1 METFLLNLLKTSLLG
16 SLAILAMLVLKPLW
30 RERYRAK
37 TRCWL
42 WLALAAFLLLPVDFS
57 VKNAPVQAAPPKD
70 YTLFVGTDKTA
81 IQSTDNLFGDMAE
94 KSGQSPAQVRD
105 TIIQRPVT
113 NPEQKTTRYIPVTTI
128 LFYGYLAGAAAFLL
142 YQGVSYAL
150 FRRTVRRWKRD
161 VSRADYAAMLSDTAR
176 DLGVSAPEMIVC
188 EAISTPA
195 VTGLLRPRLLLP
207 HERYDVQELRYI
219 LRHELC
225 HLKRRDM
232 LLKLVLLA
240 ANAMHWFN
248 PVVYL
253 MLRQADE
260 DIELACDSAAT
271 DGLELPERAAYSR
284 TLLAAVQS
292 SVRALPATTC
302 FGGTVERLKRRITNV
317 LGAQKKRGLGVVA
330 LVLALTLTAG
340 CAISWGERAQ
350 KNDDPFADKSYT
362 VDILLYEAPAF
373 TDGFTDGTYPSFR
386 TTTNTAGEK
395 YVTLCDA
402 WGSTSIYGPMEEYT
416 LEKQSFYALF
426 GSTKASPVDDLIQ
439 NNKSAWSGHCE
450 EASDGQPNQVYL
462 LKQKDGS
469 VYLGLAGDYEEDGS
483 ELFCSVFRLNEQ
495 VNPIYASM
503 DDYAAACVE
512 DLKKGTMTYSV
523 SENNDYAS
531 RSIEDT
537 VADVRV
543 TQLEQADSL
552 GNLSPDGTVL
562 ELWYF
567 QYEMKPTNEAGMQ
580 IDVIGGQELTDDGYL
595 NENWTHYLT
604 VLHYTYGEKTGYQV
618 IGTYTGNDGLWYNG
632 CSYSGEEKYYLHDFY
647 VDYAGLDLPK
657 MFIPDLLN
665 DTAADGYGRANQCEA
680 RLISGDGS
688 YYFYAPITA
697 WACNPGTEF
706 WYSRYD
712 TGSYF
717 NAKKLEQSLDE
728 AKAEWESTGAKAE
741 KTDAGWRFVT
751 HEGMSNTIVTLFD
764 APDGTCYEVTTHWTF
779 DGSTEENQWGWN
791 RDRAVE
797 GEAVI
802 LQAMVNSFRT
812 SKILFTDGSPNGSES
827 SDPAPDDTA
836 FQADLQLASN
846 GGASWLSLNTDG
858 MAVGGHDPKD
868 SAPTVLLDTCDYKE
882 YDPSESS
889 PSGSAVPPGG
899 GNPLALCLSLSN
911 SARFTFYEGSDFM
924 LYQHGDTRYYKVSSY
939 GDYATIFDA
948 MLAWYNKTPD
958 KEATFESDLVL
969 ASNAATVD
977 ILAFCPASGESG
989 SHAPLLT
996 GYSVALDSYE
1006 YKPIDKPK
1014 NLDGLDS
1021 VELWPH
1027 NAQATCLI
1035 FYKGTNTVKYVSGKS
1050 ERYYRAVGD
1059 FSIVDN
1065 DGRTLYDLMRV
1076 WYDTAEYSDML
1087 TSDVRAQSKSF
1098 SWQEA
1103 AQNWANAYYGTQ
1115 KEVTSGSIYKFTWLN
1130 VTVNPAE
1137 ETTQAKRK
1145 AGEIDDNT
1153 YCFAVRVEFTAESAN
1168 ALQSAMAGNTVKCEN
1183 PAAPKDA
1190 YEFYRCCTIQLR
1202 DDGRWYGT
1210 ELGTGWLCAIPKK
1223 EGLPPPFFAVFQRR
1237 AGKST
1242 GTSQRYVV

>member
-42 WLALAAFLLLPVDFS
+42 WLALAVFLLLPVDFS

-161 VSRADYAAMLSDTAR
+161 VARADYAAMLSNTAR

-207 HERYDVQELRYI
+207 HEHYDVQELRYI

-567 QYEMKPTNEAGMQ
+567 QYEMKPTNEAGAQ
-580 IDVIGGQELTDDGYL
+580 INIVGGQELTDDGYL

-604 VLHYTYGEKTGYQV
+604 VLHYTSGEQTGYQI

-812 SKILFTDGSPNGSES
+812 SKILPTTDPVLDN
-827 SDPAPDDTA
+827 PA
-836 FQADLQLASN
+836 FKADLQLATN
-846 GGASWLSLNTDG
+846 GGASWMYLSKNSA
-858 MAVGGHDPKD
+858 AVSDCNMRNVT
-868 SAPTVLLDTCDYKE
+868 PTVKLDECSYALLNEEFTPDDGKQT
-882 YDPSESS
+882 
-889 PSGSAVPPGG
+889 
-899 GNPLALCLSLSN
+899 LTLWLSN
-911 SARFTFYEGSDFM
+911 NDSSHLAFYEGTNVM
-924 LYQHGDTRYYKVSSY
+924 LYQRDDARYYKVSNF
-939 GDYATIFDA
+939 GDYATLYDA
-948 MLAWYNKTPD
+948 MLAWFNSAQSGTEPSD
-958 KEATFESDLVL
+958 ASSATTTNAVSRDSLIKAADSYVDLGGYLWYTAGGKLYRWREGGSVEVL
-969 ASNAATVD
+969 HDLPVNDVTDTTVD
-977 ILAFCPASGESG
+977 ATLSIVSDQVALRYYIGGGIMGSFVTELYGADGKQSATLYGYESIAISG
-989 SHAPLLT
+989 STIVETTKFPPTVNNLRLSTDGGKTWTSIGDADYFYGSVTEDGSSISYFPGALEIRD
-996 GYSVALDSYE
+996 GYVYTTAVYD
-1006 YKPIDKPK
+1006 IDHQK
-1014 NLDGLDS
+1014 
-1021 VELWPH
+1021 
-1027 NAQATCLI
+1027 
-1035 FYKGTNTVKYVSGKS
+1035 
-1050 ERYYRAVGD
+1050 
-1059 FSIVDN
+1059 
-1065 DGRTLYDLMRV
+1065 
-1076 WYDTAEYSDML
+1076 
-1087 TSDVRAQSKSF
+1087 TSDPL
-1098 SWQEA
+1098 
-1103 AQNWANAYYGTQ
+1103 
-1115 KEVTSGSIYKFTWLN
+1115 VTHS
-1130 VTVNPAE
+1130 
-1137 ETTQAKRK
+1137 
-1145 AGEIDDNT
+1145 
-1153 YCFAVRVEFTAESAN
+1153 VRVN
-1168 ALQSAMAGNTVKCEN
+1168 LK
-1183 PAAPKDA
+1183 
-1190 YEFYRCCTIQLR
+1190 
-1202 DDGRWYGT
+1202 
-1210 ELGTGWLCAIPKK
+1210 TGAQEILD
-1223 EGLPPPFFAVFQRR
+1223 
-1237 AGKST
+1237 
-1242 GTSQRYVV
+1242 

>member
-42 WLALAAFLLLPVDFS
+42 WLALAVFLLLPVDFS
-57 VKNAPVQAAPPKD
+57 VKNAPVQAEPPKD
-70 YTLFVGTDKTA
+70 YTLFVGTDKTT

-94 KSGQSPAQVRD
+94 KSGQSPAAVRD

-113 NPEQKTTRYIPVTTI
+113 NPKQKTTRYIPVTTI

-176 DLGVSAPEMIVC
+176 DLGMSAPEMIVC

-317 LGAQKKRGLGVVA
+317 LGAQKKRGFGVVA

-340 CAISWGERAQ
+340 CAVSWGERAQ

-362 VDILLYEAPAF
+362 VDTLLYEAPGF
-373 TDGFTDGTYPSFR
+373 TDGFTDGAYPTFR
-386 TTTNTAGEK
+386 TATNPAGEK
-395 YVTLCDA
+395 YVTMFNDLGYA
-402 WGSTSIYGPMEEYT
+402 LIYGPMEEYK

-426 GSTKASPVDDLIQ
+426 GNTRDASPVDDLMQ
-439 NNKSAWSGHCE
+439 HNKSAWTGYCE
-450 EASDGQPNQVYL
+450 EAKDSQPYQAYL
-462 LKQKDGS
+462 LEQEDGTI
-469 VYLGLAGDYEEDGS
+469 YLGLSADYAEDGS
-483 ELFCSVFRLNEQ
+483 ECFCMVYQLEKEDDT
-495 VNPIYASM
+495 IYASM
-503 DDYAAACVE
+503 DDYAAERVAE
-512 DLKKGTMTYSV
+512 LKKSTMTYSV
-523 SENNDYAS
+523 SENNEYAS

-543 TQLEQADSL
+543 TQLEFADSL

-604 VLHYTYGEKTGYQV
+604 VLHYTYGEKTGYQI

-647 VDYAGLDLPK
+647 IDYAGLDLPK

-797 GEAVI
+797 GEAEV
-802 LQAMVNSFRT
+802 LRAMVRSFT
-812 SKILFTDGSPNGSES
+812 VNWDADAAA
-827 SDPAPDDTA
+827 DPALDDSD

-846 GGASWLSLNTDG
+846 GGAAWMFLYRDNAAITDRDMLNVTPTVRLDECRYALLHDKFTPADGARSLTLWLSNNDSSHLVFFEDTDI
-858 MAVGGHDPKD
+858 
-868 SAPTVLLDTCDYKE
+868 
-882 YDPSESS
+882 
-889 PSGSAVPPGG
+889 
-899 GNPLALCLSLSN
+899 
-911 SARFTFYEGSDFM
+911 M
-924 LYQHGDTRYYKVSSY
+924 LYQRDDAYYYKVSDY
-939 GDYATIFDA
+939 GDYATLYDA
-948 MLAWYNKTPD
+948 MLAWFNSAQSGTEPSDASSATTTNAVSRDSLIKAADSYVDLGGYLWYTADGKFCRWHEGGSVETLRELPYNDVTDQPAI
-958 KEATFESDLVL
+958 ATL
-969 ASNAATVD
+969 AVEYD
-977 ILAFCPASGESG
+977 Q
-989 SHAPLLT
+989 
-996 GYSVALDSYE
+996 VALRWHIGGATTGTTMLELYGADGKRTME
-1006 YKPIDKPK
+1006 
-1014 NLDGLDS
+1014 LDGS
-1021 VELWPH
+1021 AP
-1027 NAQATCLI
+1027 
-1035 FYKGTNTVKYVSGKS
+1035 
-1050 ERYYRAVGD
+1050 
-1059 FSIVDN
+1059 
-1065 DGRTLYDLMRV
+1065 
-1076 WYDTAEYSDML
+1076 
-1087 TSDVRAQSKSF
+1087 
-1098 SWQEA
+1098 
-1103 AQNWANAYYGTQ
+1103 
-1115 KEVTSGSIYKFTWLN
+1115 
-1130 VTVNPAE
+1130 
-1137 ETTQAKRK
+1137 
-1145 AGEIDDNT
+1145 
-1153 YCFAVRVEFTAESAN
+1153 FAIS
-1168 ALQSAMAGNTVKCEN
+1168 GNTVVKLLSFPPTTGNLLLSTDGGKTWSAIGDADWFYGSVTEDSSGSTSYALADLTIRDGYVYTTAVYDVHHEKSN
-1183 PAAPKDA
+1183 APLVTHAVRISIK
-1190 YEFYRCCTIQLR
+1190 
-1202 DDGRWYGT
+1202 
-1210 ELGTGWLCAIPKK
+1210 TGAQEILD
-1223 EGLPPPFFAVFQRR
+1223 
-1237 AGKST
+1237 
-1242 GTSQRYVV
+1242 

>member
-42 WLALAAFLLLPVDFS
+42 WLALAVFLLLPVDFS

-94 KSGQSPAQVRD
+94 KSGQSPSAVRD

-142 YQGVSYAL
+142 YQGISYAH

-161 VSRADYAAMLSDTAR
+161 VSRADYASLLSDTAR
-176 DLGVSAPEMIVC
+176 DLGVNAPEMIVC

-207 HERYDVQELRYI
+207 HEHYDVQELRYI

-340 CAISWGERAQ
+340 CAVSWGERAQ

-362 VDILLYEAPAF
+362 VDTLLYEAPGF
-373 TDGFTDGTYPSFR
+373 TDGFTDGAYPTFR
-386 TTTNTAGEK
+386 TATNPAGEK
-395 YVTLCDA
+395 YVTMFNDLGYA
-402 WGSTSIYGPMEEYT
+402 LIYGPMEEYK

-426 GSTKASPVDDLIQ
+426 GNTRDASPVDDLMQ
-439 NNKSAWSGHCE
+439 HNKSAWTGYCE
-450 EASDGQPNQVYL
+450 EAKDSQPYQAYL
-462 LKQKDGS
+462 LEQEDGTI
-469 VYLGLAGDYEEDGS
+469 YLGLSADYAEDGS
-483 ELFCSVFRLNEQ
+483 ECFCMVYRLEKEDDT
-495 VNPIYASM
+495 IYASM

-543 TQLEQADSL
+543 TRLEQGDSL

-567 QYEMKPTNEAGMQ
+567 QYEMKPTNEAGAQ
-580 IDVIGGQELTDDGYL
+580 INIVGGQELTDDGYL
-595 NENWTHYLT
+595 NEHWTHYLT

-657 MFIPDLLN
+657 MFIPNLLN

-717 NAKKLEQSLDE
+717 NAKALEQSLDE

-751 HEGMSNTIVTLFD
+751 HEGMSNTVVTLFNG
-764 APDGTCYEVTTHWTF
+764 PNNTCYIVEIHWLF

-797 GEAVI
+797 GEAEV
-802 LQAMVNSFRT
+802 LRAMVRSFT
-812 SKILFTDGSPNGSES
+812 VNWDADAAA
-827 SDPAPDDTA
+827 DPALDDSD
-836 FQADLQLASN
+836 FQTDLQLASN

-868 SAPTVLLDTCDYKE
+868 AAPTVLLDTCDYKE

-889 PSGSAVPPGG
+889 PSGSAVPPRG

-1202 DDGRWYGT
+1202 GDGRWYGT
-1210 ELGTGWLCAIPKK
+1210 ELGTGW
-1223 EGLPPPFFAVFQRR
+1223 
-1237 AGKST
+1237 
-1242 GTSQRYVV
+1242 

>member
-42 WLALAAFLLLPVDFS
+42 WLALAVFLLLPVDFS

-70 YTLFVGTDKTA
+70 YTLFVGTDKTT

-161 VSRADYAAMLSDTAR
+161 VSRADYASLLSDTAR

-207 HERYDVQELRYI
+207 HEHYDVQELRYI

-340 CAISWGERAQ
+340 CAVSWGERAQTQ

-567 QYEMKPTNEAGMQ
+567 QYEMKPTNEAGAQ
-580 IDVIGGQELTDDGYL
+580 INIVGGQELTDDGYL

-604 VLHYTYGEKTGYQV
+604 VLHYTSGEKTGYQV
-618 IGTYTGNDGLWYNG
+618 IGTYTGNDGLWYDG
-632 CSYSGEEKYYLHDFY
+632 CNYSGEEKYYLHDFY
-647 VDYAGLDLPK
+647 IDYAGLDLPK
-657 MFIPDLLN
+657 MFIPNLLN
-665 DTAADGYGRANQCEA
+665 AATDGYGRANQCEA

-797 GEAVI
+797 GEAEV
-802 LQAMVNSFRT
+802 LRAMVRSFT
-812 SKILFTDGSPNGSES
+812 VNWDADAAA
-827 SDPAPDDTA
+827 DPALDDSD

-846 GGASWLSLNTDG
+846 GGASWMYLSKNSA
-858 MAVGGHDPKD
+858 AVSDCNMRNVT
-868 SAPTVLLDTCDYKE
+868 PTVKLDECSYALLNEEFTPDDGKQT
-882 YDPSESS
+882 
-889 PSGSAVPPGG
+889 
-899 GNPLALCLSLSN
+899 LTLWLSN
-911 SARFTFYEGSDFM
+911 NDSSHLAFYEGTNVM
-924 LYQHGDTRYYKVSSY
+924 LYQRDDARYYKVSNF
-939 GDYATIFDA
+939 GDYATLYDA
-948 MLAWYNKTPD
+948 MLAWFNSAQSGTKPSDTSSTTTTNAVSRDSLIKAADSYVDLGGYLWYTAGGKFCRWHEGGSVETLRELPYNDVTDQPAI
-958 KEATFESDLVL
+958 ATL
-969 ASNAATVD
+969 AVEYD
-977 ILAFCPASGESG
+977 Q
-989 SHAPLLT
+989 
-996 GYSVALDSYE
+996 VALRWHIGGATTGTTMLELYGADGKRTME
-1006 YKPIDKPK
+1006 
-1014 NLDGLDS
+1014 LDGS
-1021 VELWPH
+1021 AP
-1027 NAQATCLI
+1027 
-1035 FYKGTNTVKYVSGKS
+1035 
-1050 ERYYRAVGD
+1050 
-1059 FSIVDN
+1059 
-1065 DGRTLYDLMRV
+1065 
-1076 WYDTAEYSDML
+1076 
-1087 TSDVRAQSKSF
+1087 
-1098 SWQEA
+1098 
-1103 AQNWANAYYGTQ
+1103 
-1115 KEVTSGSIYKFTWLN
+1115 
-1130 VTVNPAE
+1130 
-1137 ETTQAKRK
+1137 
-1145 AGEIDDNT
+1145 
-1153 YCFAVRVEFTAESAN
+1153 FAIS
-1168 ALQSAMAGNTVKCEN
+1168 GNTVVKLLSFPPTTGN
-1183 PAAPKDA
+1183 LLLSTDGGKTWSAIGDA
-1190 YEFYRCCTIQLR
+1190 DWFYGSVTEDSSGSTSYALADLTIR
-1202 DDGRWYGT
+1202 DGYVYTTAVYDIDHQKTSDPLVTHSVRVN
-1210 ELGTGWLCAIPKK
+1210 LKTGAQEILD
-1223 EGLPPPFFAVFQRR
+1223 
-1237 AGKST
+1237 
-1242 GTSQRYVV
+1242 

>member
-70 YTLFVGTDKTA
+70 YTLFVGTDKTT

-94 KSGQSPAQVRD
+94 KSGQSPAAVRD

-161 VSRADYAAMLSDTAR
+161 VARADYASLLSDTAR

-340 CAISWGERAQ
+340 CAVSWGN
-350 KNDDPFADKSYT
+350 KNELSDPFGKSYT
-362 VDILLYEAPAF
+362 IADIVYIGVEPDDTFRENAANAELLLRSDAQSMTLTWTDHYKWDCTAAGSFEMTEENFDRYFDGSAFEAADNPAGWQESDMSAAKLRRENANTWCF
-373 TDGFTDGTYPSFR
+373 TTSSPPDGLTDY
-386 TTTNTAGEK
+386 
-395 YVTLCDA
+395 LC
-402 WGSTSIYGPMEEYT
+402 
-416 LEKQSFYALF
+416 
-426 GSTKASPVDDLIQ
+426 
-439 NNKSAWSGHCE
+439 
-450 EASDGQPNQVYL
+450 L
-462 LKQKDGS
+462 LQQKDGTL
-469 VYLGLAGDYEEDGS
+469 YLAMGYYPDSKQTAPHCFHTL
-483 ELFCSVFRLNEQ
+483 FRLAEKA
-495 VNPIYASM
+495 VPIYASM

-523 SENNDYAS
+523 SENNEYAS

-543 TQLEQADSL
+543 TQLEFADSL

-567 QYEMKPTNEAGMQ
+567 QYEMKPTNEAGVE
-580 IDVIGGQELTDDGYL
+580 IEPVGGQYVTDDGYL
-595 NENWTHYLT
+595 RESWTHYLT
-604 VLHYTYGEKTGYQV
+604 VLHYTSGEKTGYQV

-665 DTAADGYGRANQCEA
+665 NTAADGYGRANQCEA

-751 HEGMSNTIVTLFD
+751 HEGMSNTVVTLFD
-764 APDGTCYEVTTHWTF
+764 APDNTCYEVEIHWSF
-779 DGSTEENQWGWN
+779 DGSTAENEWGWN

-797 GEAVI
+797 GEAEV
-802 LQAMVNSFRT
+802 LRAMVRSFT
-812 SKILFTDGSPNGSES
+812 VNWDADAAA
-827 SDPAPDDTA
+827 DPALDDSD

-846 GGASWLSLNTDG
+846 GGAAWMFLYRDNAAITDRDMLNVTPTVRLDECSYALLHDKFTPADGARSLTLWLSNNDSSHLAFFEGTDI
-858 MAVGGHDPKD
+858 
-868 SAPTVLLDTCDYKE
+868 
-882 YDPSESS
+882 
-889 PSGSAVPPGG
+889 
-899 GNPLALCLSLSN
+899 
-911 SARFTFYEGSDFM
+911 M
-924 LYQHGDTRYYKVSSY
+924 LYQRDDAYYYKVSDY
-939 GDYATIFDA
+939 GDYATLYDA
-948 MLAWYNKTPD
+948 MLAWFNSAQSGTEPSD
-958 KEATFESDLVL
+958 ASSATTTNAVSRDSLIKAADSYVDLGGYLWYTAGGKFYRWHEGGSVETIDTL
-969 ASNAATVD
+969 PIDSLTDSPVRATLS
-977 ILAFCPASGESG
+977 IRG
-989 SHAPLLT
+989 SR
-996 GYSVALDSYE
+996 VALNYHIGGATMGTYVTELYNPDGEQYVKIDGYESIAFDNHGNIVKTLQFPPAQNNLSISY
-1006 YKPIDKPK
+1006 D
-1014 NLDGLDS
+1014 
-1021 VELWPH
+1021 
-1027 NAQATCLI
+1027 
-1035 FYKGTNTVKYVSGKS
+1035 SGKTWTS
-1050 ERYYRAVGD
+1050 IGDADYFYGSVTEDGSSISYFPGALEIRDGYVYTTAV
-1059 FSIVDN
+1059 
-1065 DGRTLYDLMRV
+1065 YDI
-1076 WYDTAEYSDML
+1076 DHQK
-1087 TSDVRAQSKSF
+1087 TSDPL
-1098 SWQEA
+1098 
-1103 AQNWANAYYGTQ
+1103 
-1115 KEVTSGSIYKFTWLN
+1115 VTH
-1130 VTVNPAE
+1130 
-1137 ETTQAKRK
+1137 
-1145 AGEIDDNT
+1145 
-1153 YCFAVRVEFTAESAN
+1153 AVRISI
-1168 ALQSAMAGNTVKCEN
+1168 K
-1183 PAAPKDA
+1183 
-1190 YEFYRCCTIQLR
+1190 
-1202 DDGRWYGT
+1202 
-1210 ELGTGWLCAIPKK
+1210 TGAQEILD
-1223 EGLPPPFFAVFQRR
+1223 
-1237 AGKST
+1237 
-1242 GTSQRYVV
+1242 

>member
-42 WLALAAFLLLPVDFS
+42 WLALAVFLLLPVDFS

-81 IQSTDNLFGDMAE
+81 IRSTDNLFGDMAE
-94 KSGQSPAQVRD
+94 KSGQSPAAVRD

-161 VSRADYAAMLSDTAR
+161 VTRADYASLLSDTAR
-176 DLGVSAPEMIVC
+176 DLGVNAPEMIVC

-271 DGLELPERAAYSR
+271 DDLDRAERAAYSR

-340 CAISWGERAQ
+340 CAVSWGERAQ

-362 VDILLYEAPAF
+362 VDTLLYEAPGF
-373 TDGFTDGTYPSFR
+373 TDGFTDGAYPTFR
-386 TTTNTAGEK
+386 TATNPAGEK
-395 YVTLCDA
+395 YVTMFNDLGYA
-402 WGSTSIYGPMEEYT
+402 LIYGPMEEYK

-426 GSTKASPVDDLIQ
+426 GNTRDASPVDDLMQ
-439 NNKSAWSGHCE
+439 HNKSAWTGYCE
-450 EASDGQPNQVYL
+450 EAKDSQPYQAYL
-462 LKQKDGS
+462 LEQEDGTI
-469 VYLGLAGDYEEDGS
+469 YLGLSADYAEDGS
-483 ELFCSVFRLNEQ
+483 ECFCMVYRLNEQ
-495 VNPIYASM
+495 INPIYASM
-503 DDYAAACVE
+503 DDYAAMCVE

-523 SENNDYAS
+523 SENNEYAS

-543 TQLEQADSL
+543 TRLEQGDSL

-567 QYEMKPTNEAGMQ
+567 QYEMKPTNEAGVE
-580 IDVIGGQELTDDGYL
+580 IEPVGGQYVTDDGYL
-595 NENWTHYLT
+595 RESWTHYLT
-604 VLHYTYGEKTGYQV
+604 VLHYTSGEKTGYQV

-632 CSYSGEEKYYLHDFY
+632 CNYSGEEKYYLHDFY
-647 VDYAGLDLPK
+647 IDYAGLDLPK
-657 MFIPDLLN
+657 MFIPNLLN
-665 DTAADGYGRANQCEA
+665 AATDGYGRANQCEA

-812 SKILFTDGSPNGSES
+812 SKILPTTDPVLD
-827 SDPAPDDTA
+827 DPA
-836 FQADLQLASN
+836 FKADLQLATN
-846 GGASWLSLNTDG
+846 GGASWMYLSKNSA
-858 MAVGGHDPKD
+858 AVSDCNMRNVT
-868 SAPTVLLDTCDYKE
+868 PTVKLDECSYALLNEEFTPDDGKQT
-882 YDPSESS
+882 
-889 PSGSAVPPGG
+889 
-899 GNPLALCLSLSN
+899 LTLWLSN
-911 SARFTFYEGSDFM
+911 NDSSHLAFYEGTNVM
-924 LYQHGDTRYYKVSSY
+924 LYQRDDARYYKVSNF
-939 GDYATIFDA
+939 GDYATLYDA
-948 MLAWYNKTPD
+948 MLAWFNSAQSGTEP
-958 KEATFESDLVL
+958 SD
-969 ASNAATVD
+969 ASSTTTTNAVSRDSLINAA
-977 ILAFCPASGESG
+977 
-989 SHAPLLT
+989 
-996 GYSVALDSYE
+996 DSYVDLGGYLWYTAGGKFCRWHE
-1006 YKPIDKPK
+1006 
-1014 NLDGLDS
+1014 GGS
-1021 VELWPH
+1021 VETVCDLPLDYDTPVSASLSTQDNRILMNYH
-1027 NAQATCLI
+1027 IGGATMGSFI
-1035 FYKGTNTVKYVSGKS
+1035 T
-1050 ERYYRAVGD
+1050 D
-1059 FSIVDN
+1059 
-1065 DGRTLYDLMRV
+1065 LYDTDGKKLSSINGYNAIAISGDIIVMTDYFMPTPNNMSIS
-1076 WYDTAEYSDML
+1076 YDCGKTFTEFGDKDWFYGSAL
-1087 TSDVRAQSKSF
+1087 TED
-1098 SWQEA
+1098 
-1103 AQNWANAYYGTQ
+1103 GTY
-1115 KEVTSGSIYKFTWLN
+1115 VTSVSSSLEIRDGYVYTTAVYDINHEKSDDPL
-1130 VTVNPAE
+1130 VTH
-1137 ETTQAKRK
+1137 
-1145 AGEIDDNT
+1145 
-1153 YCFAVRVEFTAESAN
+1153 AVRISI
-1168 ALQSAMAGNTVKCEN
+1168 K
-1183 PAAPKDA
+1183 
-1190 YEFYRCCTIQLR
+1190 
-1202 DDGRWYGT
+1202 
-1210 ELGTGWLCAIPKK
+1210 TGAQEILD
-1223 EGLPPPFFAVFQRR
+1223 
-1237 AGKST
+1237 
-1242 GTSQRYVV
+1242 

>member
-42 WLALAAFLLLPVDFS
+42 WLAMAAFLLLPVDFS

-142 YQGVSYAL
+142 YQGISYAH

-161 VSRADYAAMLSDTAR
+161 VSRADYAAMLSNTAR

-317 LGAQKKRGLGVVA
+317 LGAQKKRGLGIVA

-340 CAISWGERAQ
+340 CAVSWGERAQ

-362 VDILLYEAPAF
+362 VDTLLYEAPGF
-373 TDGFTDGTYPSFR
+373 TDGFTDGAYPTFR
-386 TTTNTAGEK
+386 TATNPAGEK
-395 YVTLCDA
+395 YVTMFNDLGYA
-402 WGSTSIYGPMEEYT
+402 LIYGPMEEYK

-426 GSTKASPVDDLIQ
+426 GNTRDASPVDDLMQ
-439 NNKSAWSGHCE
+439 HNKSAWTGYCE
-450 EASDGQPNQVYL
+450 EAKDSQPYQAYL
-462 LKQKDGS
+462 LEQEDGTI
-469 VYLGLAGDYEEDGS
+469 YLGLSADYAEDGS
-483 ELFCSVFRLNEQ
+483 ECFCMVYRLEKEDDT
-495 VNPIYASM
+495 IYPSM

-543 TQLEQADSL
+543 TRLEQGDSL

-567 QYEMKPTNEAGMQ
+567 QYEMKPTNEAGVQ

-595 NENWTHYLT
+595 NEHWTHYLT
-604 VLHYTYGEKTGYQV
+604 VLHYTYGEKTGYQI
-618 IGTYTGNDGLWYNG
+618 IGTSMSNDGLWYNG
-632 CSYSGEEKYYLHDFY
+632 CGYGVDLKYYLHDFY

-657 MFIPDLLN
+657 MYIPNLVDGL
-665 DTAADGYGRANQCEA
+665 DEDGYGHGNSVEG
-680 RLISGDGS
+680 RLISGNGN
-688 YYFYAPITA
+688 YRFYAPISGWTYKPDA
-697 WACNPGTEF
+697 KYAEY
-706 WYSRYD
+706 WYSSYN

-717 NAKKLEQSLDE
+717 SVTEVDHSLYDE
-728 AKAEWESTGAKAE
+728 KPEWESAGYTAE
-741 KTDAGWRFVT
+741 WIDESCRFVT
-751 HEGMSNTIVTLFD
+751 HEGMSNTVVTLFNG
-764 APDGTCYEVTTHWTF
+764 PNNTCYIVEIHWLF

-797 GEAVI
+797 EEAVI

-812 SKILFTDGSPNGSES
+812 SKILPTTDPVLD
-827 SDPAPDDTA
+827 DPA
-836 FQADLQLASN
+836 FKADLQLATN
-846 GGASWLSLNTDG
+846 GGASWMYLSKNSAAVSDCNMRNVSPAVKLDECSYTLLNKDFTPADG
-858 MAVGGHDPKD
+858 
-868 SAPTVLLDTCDYKE
+868 TQVLELW
-882 YDPSESS
+882 
-889 PSGSAVPPGG
+889 
-899 GNPLALCLSLSN
+899 LSN
-911 SARFTFYEGSDFM
+911 NDDSHFAFYEGTNVM
-924 LYQHGDTRYYKVSSY
+924 LYQRDDARYYKVSNF
-939 GDYATIFDA
+939 GDYATLYNA
-948 MLAWYNKTPD
+948 MLAWFNSAQSGTEPSD
-958 KEATFESDLVL
+958 ASSATTT
-969 ASNAATVD
+969 NAVSRDSLIKA
-977 ILAFCPASGESG
+977 A
-989 SHAPLLT
+989 
-996 GYSVALDSYE
+996 DSYVDLGGYLWYTAGGKFCRWHE
-1006 YKPIDKPK
+1006 
-1014 NLDGLDS
+1014 GGS
-1021 VELWPH
+1021 VE
-1027 NAQATCLI
+1027 
-1035 FYKGTNTVKYVSGKS
+1035 TVCDLPLDYDTPVSAS
-1050 ERYYRAVGD
+1050 L
-1059 FSIVDN
+1059 STQDN
-1065 DGRTLYDLMRV
+1065 RILMNYHIGGAIMGSFITDLYDTDGKKLSSINGYNAIAISGDIIVMTDYFMPTPNNMSIS
-1076 WYDTAEYSDML
+1076 YDCGKTFTEFGDKDWFYGSAL
-1087 TSDVRAQSKSF
+1087 TED
-1098 SWQEA
+1098 
-1103 AQNWANAYYGTQ
+1103 GTY
-1115 KEVTSGSIYKFTWLN
+1115 VTSVNSSLEIRDGYVYTTAVYDINHEKSDDPL
-1130 VTVNPAE
+1130 VTH
-1137 ETTQAKRK
+1137 
-1145 AGEIDDNT
+1145 
-1153 YCFAVRVEFTAESAN
+1153 AVRISI
-1168 ALQSAMAGNTVKCEN
+1168 K
-1183 PAAPKDA
+1183 
-1190 YEFYRCCTIQLR
+1190 
-1202 DDGRWYGT
+1202 
-1210 ELGTGWLCAIPKK
+1210 TGAQEILD
-1223 EGLPPPFFAVFQRR
+1223 
-1237 AGKST
+1237 
-1242 GTSQRYVV
+1242 

>member
-42 WLALAAFLLLPVDFS
+42 WLALAAFLLLPIDFS

-142 YQGVSYAL
+142 YQGLSYAH

-161 VSRADYAAMLSDTAR
+161 VARADYAAMLSDTAR

-207 HERYDVQELRYI
+207 HEHYDVQELCYI

-232 LLKLVLLA
+232 LFKLVLLA

-317 LGAQKKRGLGVVA
+317 LGAQKKRGLGIVA

-340 CAISWGERAQ
+340 CAVSWGSRDASTA
-350 KNDDPFADKSYT
+350 PFDGSRYHPVFVLENPELTIGESFLPLSNITSTSVQLSQADGIKMVALTYT
-362 VDILLYEAPAF
+362 GTAMVYTPMESVTLTQENF
-373 TDGFTDGTYPSFR
+373 DGTLLPDLDALRSD
-386 TTTNTAGEK
+386 NKTAWRVQLPDNFDDHDPEASPNLVFLLEQEDG
-395 YVTLCDA
+395 TLYLCIGYHFNGGDA
-402 WGSTSIYGPMEEYT
+402 FPEDSDRIRWVYR
-416 LEKQSFYALF
+416 LEK
-426 GSTKASPVDDLIQ
+426 
-439 NNKSAWSGHCE
+439 
-450 EASDGQPNQVYL
+450 
-462 LKQKDGS
+462 
-469 VYLGLAGDYEEDGS
+469 ED
-483 ELFCSVFRLNEQ
+483 NT
-495 VNPIYASM
+495 IYPSM

-512 DLKKGTMTYSV
+512 YLKKGTMTYSV

-543 TQLEQADSL
+543 TRLEQGDSL

-567 QYEMKPTNEAGMQ
+567 QYEMKPTNEAGVQ

-595 NENWTHYLT
+595 NEHWTHYLT
-604 VLHYTYGEKTGYQV
+604 VLHYTSGEKTGYQI
-618 IGTYTGNDGLWYNG
+618 IGTSMSNDGLWYNG
-632 CSYSGEEKYYLHDFY
+632 CGYGVDLKYYLHDFY

-657 MFIPDLLN
+657 MYIPDLVDGLVE
-665 DTAADGYGRANQCEA
+665 DGYGHGNTVEG
-680 RLISGDGS
+680 RLVSGS
-688 YYFYAPITA
+688 TYNFCYYYVPITG
-697 WACNPGTEF
+697 WACSPGTDY

-717 NAKKLEQSLDE
+717 SVKKLERGIND
-728 AKAEWESTGAKAE
+728 AKAEWESTGVTGE
-741 KTDAGWRFVT
+741 KVDTGCWRYVT
-751 HEGMSNTIVTLFD
+751 HEGMSNTIVTLF
-764 APDGTCYEVTTHWTF
+764 AGPNNTTYEVEIHWLF

-797 GEAVI
+797 EEAVI
-802 LQAMVNSFRT
+802 LQAMVKHFTINGG
-812 SKILFTDGSPNGSES
+812 IYFTDGSSDSES
-827 SDPAPDDTA
+827 PADTA
-836 FQADLQLASN
+836 FLTDLQLAAN
-846 GGASWLSLNTDG
+846 GGIESLTLFPAATSSIISPCEPVSTEGSELHVDLSNYGYSSTSEPENISLLNHIRIDLKGDSQSWF
-858 MAVGGHDPKD
+858 
-868 SAPTVLLDTCDYKE
+868 
-882 YDPSESS
+882 ESYQ
-889 PSGSAVPPGG
+889 G
-899 GNPLALCLSLSN
+899 GNVIGYCAENRP
-911 SARFTFYEGSDFM
+911 TE
-924 LYQHGDTRYYKVSSY
+924 YY
-939 GDYATIFDA
+939 
-948 MLAWYNKTPD
+948 
-958 KEATFESDLVL
+958 
-969 ASNAATVD
+969 
-977 ILAFCPASGESG
+977 LAF
-989 SHAPLLT
+989 
-996 GYSVALDSYE
+996 
-1006 YKPIDKPK
+1006 
-1014 NLDGLDS
+1014 
-1021 VELWPH
+1021 
-1027 NAQATCLI
+1027 
-1035 FYKGTNTVKYVSGKS
+1035 
-1050 ERYYRAVGD
+1050 GD
-1059 FSIVDN
+1059 F
-1065 DGRTLYDLMRV
+1065 GKYATLYDVILEWYHSAQSGTKPSDASSTTTTNAVSRDSLIKAADSYV
-1076 WYDTAEYSDML
+1076 DLGGYLWYTAGGKFCRWREGGSVETVCDLPLDYDTPVSASLSTQDNRILMNYHIGGATMGSFITDLYDTDGKKLSSINGYNAIAISGDIIVMTDHFMPTPNNMSISYDCGKTFTEFGDKDWFYGSAL
-1087 TSDVRAQSKSF
+1087 TED
-1098 SWQEA
+1098 
-1103 AQNWANAYYGTQ
+1103 GTY
-1115 KEVTSGSIYKFTWLN
+1115 VTSVNSSLEIRDGYVYTTAVYDINHEKSDDPL
-1130 VTVNPAE
+1130 VTH
-1137 ETTQAKRK
+1137 
-1145 AGEIDDNT
+1145 
-1153 YCFAVRVEFTAESAN
+1153 AVRISI
-1168 ALQSAMAGNTVKCEN
+1168 K
-1183 PAAPKDA
+1183 
-1190 YEFYRCCTIQLR
+1190 
-1202 DDGRWYGT
+1202 
-1210 ELGTGWLCAIPKK
+1210 TGAQEILD
-1223 EGLPPPFFAVFQRR
+1223 
-1237 AGKST
+1237 
-1242 GTSQRYVV
+1242 

>member
-16 SLAILAMLVLKPLW
+16 SIAILAMLVLKPLW

-42 WLALAAFLLLPVDFS
+42 WLALAAFLLLPIDFS

-142 YQGVSYAL
+142 YQGLSYAH

-161 VSRADYAAMLSDTAR
+161 VARADYAAMLSDTAR

-207 HERYDVQELRYI
+207 HEHYDVQELRYI

-232 LLKLVLLA
+232 LFKLVLLA

-260 DIELACDSAAT
+260 DIELACDNAAT

-340 CAISWGERAQ
+340 CAVSWGERAQ

-362 VDILLYEAPAF
+362 VDTLLYEAPGF
-373 TDGFTDGTYPSFR
+373 TDGFTDGAYPTFR
-386 TTTNTAGEK
+386 TATNPAGEK
-395 YVTLCDA
+395 YVTMFNDLGYA
-402 WGSTSIYGPMEEYT
+402 LIYGPMEEYK

-426 GSTKASPVDDLIQ
+426 GNTRDASPVDDLMQ
-439 NNKSAWSGHCE
+439 HNKSAWTGYCE
-450 EASDGQPNQVYL
+450 EAKDSQPYQAYL
-462 LKQKDGS
+462 LEQEDGTI
-469 VYLGLAGDYEEDGS
+469 YLGLSADYAEDGS
-483 ELFCSVFRLNEQ
+483 ECFCMVYRLNEQ
-495 VNPIYASM
+495 INPIYASM
-503 DDYAAACVE
+503 DDYAAMCVE

-523 SENNDYAS
+523 SENNEYAS

-543 TQLEQADSL
+543 TQLEFADSL

-567 QYEMKPTNEAGMQ
+567 QYEMKPTNEAGAQ
-580 IDVIGGQELTDDGYL
+580 INIVGGQELTDDGYL
-595 NENWTHYLT
+595 NEHWTHYLT
-604 VLHYTYGEKTGYQV
+604 VLHYTSGEKTGYQI
-618 IGTYTGNDGLWYNG
+618 IGTSMSNDGLWYNG
-632 CSYSGEEKYYLHDFY
+632 CSYGVDLKYYLHDFY

-657 MFIPDLLN
+657 MYIPNLVDGLVE
-665 DTAADGYGRANQCEA
+665 DGYGHGNSVEG
-680 RLISGDGS
+680 RLVSGS
-688 YYFYAPITA
+688 TYNFCYYYVPITG
-697 WACNPGTEF
+697 WACSPGTDY

-717 NAKKLEQSLDE
+717 SVKKLERGIND
-728 AKAEWESTGAKAE
+728 AKAEWESTGVTGE
-741 KTDAGWRFVT
+741 KVDTGCWRYVT
-751 HEGMSNTIVTLFD
+751 HEGMSNTIVTLF
-764 APDGTCYEVTTHWTF
+764 AGPNNTTYEVEIHWLF

-797 GEAVI
+797 EEAVI

-812 SKILFTDGSPNGSES
+812 SKILPTMDPVLD
-827 SDPAPDDTA
+827 DPA
-836 FQADLQLASN
+836 FKADLQLATN
-846 GGASWLSLNTDG
+846 GGASWMYLSKNSA
-858 MAVGGHDPKD
+858 AVSDCNMRNVT
-868 SAPTVLLDTCDYKE
+868 PTVKLDECSYALLNEEFTPDDGKQT
-882 YDPSESS
+882 
-889 PSGSAVPPGG
+889 
-899 GNPLALCLSLSN
+899 LTLWLSN
-911 SARFTFYEGSDFM
+911 NDSSHLAFYESTNVM
-924 LYQHGDTRYYKVSSY
+924 LYQRDDARYYKVSNF
-939 GDYATIFDA
+939 GDYATLYDA
-948 MLAWYNKTPD
+948 MLAWFNSAQSGTEP
-958 KEATFESDLVL
+958 SD
-969 ASNAATVD
+969 ASSTTTTNAVSRDSLIKA
-977 ILAFCPASGESG
+977 A
-989 SHAPLLT
+989 
-996 GYSVALDSYE
+996 DSYVDLGGYLWYTAGGKFCRWHE
-1006 YKPIDKPK
+1006 
-1014 NLDGLDS
+1014 GGS
-1021 VELWPH
+1021 VE
-1027 NAQATCLI
+1027 
-1035 FYKGTNTVKYVSGKS
+1035 TVCDLPLDYDTPVSAS
-1050 ERYYRAVGD
+1050 L
-1059 FSIVDN
+1059 STQDN
-1065 DGRTLYDLMRV
+1065 RILMNYHIGGAIMGSFITDLYDTDGKKLSSINGYNAIAISGDIIVMTDHFMPTPNNMSIS
-1076 WYDTAEYSDML
+1076 YDCGKTFTEFGDKDWFYGSAL
-1087 TSDVRAQSKSF
+1087 TED
-1098 SWQEA
+1098 
-1103 AQNWANAYYGTQ
+1103 GTY
-1115 KEVTSGSIYKFTWLN
+1115 VTSVNSSLEIRDGYVYTTAVYDINHEKSDDPL
-1130 VTVNPAE
+1130 VTH
-1137 ETTQAKRK
+1137 
-1145 AGEIDDNT
+1145 
-1153 YCFAVRVEFTAESAN
+1153 AVRISI
-1168 ALQSAMAGNTVKCEN
+1168 K
-1183 PAAPKDA
+1183 
-1190 YEFYRCCTIQLR
+1190 
-1202 DDGRWYGT
+1202 
-1210 ELGTGWLCAIPKK
+1210 TGAQEILD
-1223 EGLPPPFFAVFQRR
+1223 
-1237 AGKST
+1237 
-1242 GTSQRYVV
+1242 

>member
-94 KSGQSPAQVRD
+94 KSGQSPAAVRD

-142 YQGVSYAL
+142 YQGISYAL

-340 CAISWGERAQ
+340 CAVSWGERAQ

-362 VDILLYEAPAF
+362 VDTLLYEAPGF
-373 TDGFTDGTYPSFR
+373 TDGFTDGAYPTFR
-386 TTTNTAGEK
+386 TATNPAGEK
-395 YVTLCDA
+395 YVTMFNDLGYA
-402 WGSTSIYGPMEEYT
+402 LIYGPMEEYK

-426 GSTKASPVDDLIQ
+426 GNTRDASPVDDLMQ
-439 NNKSAWSGHCE
+439 HNKSAWTGYCE
-450 EASDGQPNQVYL
+450 EAKDSQPYQAYL
-462 LKQKDGS
+462 LEQEDGTI
-469 VYLGLAGDYEEDGS
+469 YLGLSADYAEDGS
-483 ELFCSVFRLNEQ
+483 ECFCMVYRLNEQ
-495 VNPIYASM
+495 INTIYASM

-537 VADVRV
+537 VDDVRV
-543 TQLEQADSL
+543 TRLEMGDSL

-567 QYEMKPTNEAGMQ
+567 QYEMKPTNEAGVE
-580 IDVIGGQELTDDGYL
+580 IEPVGGQYVTDDGYL
-595 NENWTHYLT
+595 RESWTHYLT
-604 VLHYTYGEKTGYQV
+604 VLHYTYGEKTGYQI
-618 IGTYTGNDGLWYNG
+618 IGTSMSNDGLWYNG
-632 CSYSGEEKYYLHDFY
+632 CSYGVDLKYYLHDFY

-657 MFIPDLLN
+657 IYIPNLLN
-665 DTAADGYGRANQCEA
+665 DTAADGYGNASQCEA

-741 KTDAGWRFVT
+741 KTDTGWRFVT
-751 HEGMSNTIVTLFD
+751 NEGMSNTIVTLFD

-802 LQAMVNSFRT
+802 LQAMVRSFT
-812 SKILFTDGSPNGSES
+812 VNWDADAAA
-827 SDPAPDDTA
+827 DPALDDSD

-868 SAPTVLLDTCDYKE
+868 AAPTVLLDTCDYKE

-1210 ELGTGWLCAIPKK
+1210 ELGTGW
-1223 EGLPPPFFAVFQRR
+1223 
-1237 AGKST
+1237 
-1242 GTSQRYVV
+1242 

>member
-42 WLALAAFLLLPVDFS
+42 WLAMAAFLLLPIDFS

-94 KSGQSPAQVRD
+94 KSGQSPAAVRD

-113 NPEQKTTRYIPVTTI
+113 NPEQKMTRYIPVTTI

-142 YQGVSYAL
+142 YQGLSYAH

-161 VSRADYAAMLSDTAR
+161 VARADYAAMLSDTAH

-207 HERYDVQELRYI
+207 HEHYDVQELRYI

-232 LLKLVLLA
+232 LFKLVLLA

-340 CAISWGERAQ
+340 CAVSWGERGK
-350 KNDDPFADKSYT
+350 KNDAPF
-362 VDILLYEAPAF
+362 
-373 TDGFTDGTYPSFR
+373 DGTRYNPVLVVANWELTIGKNFR
-386 TTTNTAGEK
+386 PLYYVSDESGTYFRLSREDGVNTVTMIYDGGETAFAPMES
-395 YVTLCDA
+395 VTLTQENFDGTLLPDLDA
-402 WGSTSIYGPMEEYT
+402 LRSDNKTAWRVQLPDNFDDHDPEASPNLVFLLEQEDGTLYLCIGYHFNGGDAFPEDSDRIRWVYR
-416 LEKQSFYALF
+416 LEK
-426 GSTKASPVDDLIQ
+426 
-439 NNKSAWSGHCE
+439 
-450 EASDGQPNQVYL
+450 
-462 LKQKDGS
+462 
-469 VYLGLAGDYEEDGS
+469 ED
-483 ELFCSVFRLNEQ
+483 NT
-495 VNPIYASM
+495 IYPSM

-543 TQLEQADSL
+543 TRLEQGDSL

-567 QYEMKPTNEAGMQ
+567 QYEMKPTNEAGVE
-580 IDVIGGQELTDDGYL
+580 IEPVGGQYVTDDGYL
-595 NENWTHYLT
+595 RESWTHYLT
-604 VLHYTYGEKTGYQV
+604 VLHYTSGEKTGYQV

-632 CSYSGEEKYYLHDFY
+632 CNYSGEEKYYLHDFY
-647 VDYAGLDLPK
+647 IDYAGLNEPK
-657 MFIPDLLN
+657 MYIPNLLN
-665 DTAADGYGRANQCEA
+665 AATDGYGRANQCEA

-797 GEAVI
+797 GEAEV
-802 LQAMVNSFRT
+802 LRAMVRSFT
-812 SKILFTDGSPNGSES
+812 VNWDADAAA
-827 SDPAPDDTA
+827 DPALDDSD

-846 GGASWLSLNTDG
+846 GGASWMYLSKNSA
-858 MAVGGHDPKD
+858 AVSDCNMRNVT
-868 SAPTVLLDTCDYKE
+868 PTVKLDECSYALLNEEFTPDDGKQT
-882 YDPSESS
+882 
-889 PSGSAVPPGG
+889 
-899 GNPLALCLSLSN
+899 LTLWLSN
-911 SARFTFYEGSDFM
+911 NDSSHLAFYEGTNVM
-924 LYQHGDTRYYKVSSY
+924 LYQRDDARYYKVSNF
-939 GDYATIFDA
+939 GDYATLYDA
-948 MLAWYNKTPD
+948 MLAWYHSAQSGTKP
-958 KEATFESDLVL
+958 SD
-969 ASNAATVD
+969 ASSTTTTNAVSRDSLIKA
-977 ILAFCPASGESG
+977 A
-989 SHAPLLT
+989 
-996 GYSVALDSYE
+996 DSYVDLGG
-1006 YKPIDKPK
+1006 Y
-1014 NLDGLDS
+1014 
-1021 VELWPH
+1021 LWYT
-1027 NAQATCLI
+1027 A
-1035 FYKGTNTVKYVSGKS
+1035 GGKFCRWTMIRPS
-1050 ERYYRAVGD
+1050 ARA
-1059 FSIVDN
+1059 FRR
-1065 DGRTLYDLMRV
+1065 RTI
-1076 WYDTAEYSDML
+1076 AS
-1087 TSDVRAQSKSF
+1087 
-1098 SWQEA
+1098 
-1103 AQNWANAYYGTQ
+1103 
-1115 KEVTSGSIYKFTWLN
+1115 
-1130 VTVNPAE
+1130 
-1137 ETTQAKRK
+1137 
-1145 AGEIDDNT
+1145 
-1153 YCFAVRVEFTAESAN
+1153 
-1168 ALQSAMAGNTVKCEN
+1168 
-1183 PAAPKDA
+1183 
-1190 YEFYRCCTIQLR
+1190 
-1202 DDGRWYGT
+1202 
-1210 ELGTGWLCAIPKK
+1210 
-1223 EGLPPPFFAVFQRR
+1223 
-1237 AGKST
+1237 
-1242 GTSQRYVV
+1242 

>member
-42 WLALAAFLLLPVDFS
+42 WLALAVFLLLPVDFS

-70 YTLFVGTDKTA
+70 YTLFVGTDKTT

-161 VSRADYAAMLSDTAR
+161 VSRADYASLLSDTAR

-207 HERYDVQELRYI
+207 HEHYDVQELRYI

-340 CAISWGERAQ
+340 CAVSWGERAQTQ

-567 QYEMKPTNEAGMQ
+567 QYEMKPTNEAGAQ
-580 IDVIGGQELTDDGYL
+580 INIVGGQELTDDGYL

-604 VLHYTYGEKTGYQV
+604 VLHYTSGEKTGYQI

-647 VDYAGLDLPK
+647 IDYAGLDLPK
-657 MFIPDLLN
+657 MFIPNLLN
-665 DTAADGYGRANQCEA
+665 AATDGYGRANQCEA

-812 SKILFTDGSPNGSES
+812 SKILPTIDPVLD
-827 SDPAPDDTA
+827 DPA
-836 FQADLQLASN
+836 FKADLQLATN
-846 GGASWLSLNTDG
+846 GGASWMYLSKNSAAVSDCNMRNVSPAVKLDECSYALLNEEFTPDDG
-858 MAVGGHDPKD
+858 KQ
-868 SAPTVLLDTCDYKE
+868 TLTLW
-882 YDPSESS
+882 
-889 PSGSAVPPGG
+889 
-899 GNPLALCLSLSN
+899 LSN
-911 SARFTFYEGSDFM
+911 NDSSHLAFYEGTNVM
-924 LYQHGDTRYYKVSSY
+924 LYQRDDARYYKVSNF
-939 GDYATIFDA
+939 GDYATLYDA
-948 MLAWYNKTPD
+948 MLAWFNSAQSGTETSDASSATTTNAVSRDSLIKAADSYVDLGGYLWYTADGKFYRWHEGGSVETLRELPYNDVTDQPAIATLAVEYDQVALRWHIGGATTGTTMLELYGADGKRTMELDGSAPFAISGNTIVKLRSFPPTTGNLLLSTDGGKTW
-958 KEATFESDLVL
+958 
-969 ASNAATVD
+969 
-977 ILAFCPASGESG
+977 SGLGDADWFYGSVTEDSSG
-989 SHAPLLT
+989 STSYALADLT
-996 GYSVALDSYE
+996 IRDGYVYTTAVYD
-1006 YKPIDKPK
+1006 IDHQK
-1014 NLDGLDS
+1014 
-1021 VELWPH
+1021 
-1027 NAQATCLI
+1027 
-1035 FYKGTNTVKYVSGKS
+1035 
-1050 ERYYRAVGD
+1050 
-1059 FSIVDN
+1059 
-1065 DGRTLYDLMRV
+1065 
-1076 WYDTAEYSDML
+1076 
-1087 TSDVRAQSKSF
+1087 TSDPL
-1098 SWQEA
+1098 
-1103 AQNWANAYYGTQ
+1103 
-1115 KEVTSGSIYKFTWLN
+1115 VTHS
-1130 VTVNPAE
+1130 
-1137 ETTQAKRK
+1137 
-1145 AGEIDDNT
+1145 
-1153 YCFAVRVEFTAESAN
+1153 VRVN
-1168 ALQSAMAGNTVKCEN
+1168 LK
-1183 PAAPKDA
+1183 
-1190 YEFYRCCTIQLR
+1190 
-1202 DDGRWYGT
+1202 
-1210 ELGTGWLCAIPKK
+1210 TGAQEILD
-1223 EGLPPPFFAVFQRR
+1223 
-1237 AGKST
+1237 
-1242 GTSQRYVV
+1242 

>member
-42 WLALAAFLLLPVDFS
+42 WLALAAFLLLPIDFS
-57 VKNAPVQAAPPKD
+57 VKNAPVQAEPPKD

-94 KSGQSPAQVRD
+94 RSGQSPAQVRD

-161 VSRADYAAMLSDTAR
+161 VARADYAAMLSDTAR

-207 HERYDVQELRYI
+207 HEHYDVQELRYI

-232 LLKLVLLA
+232 LFKLVLLA

-340 CAISWGERAQ
+340 CAVSWGERAQ

-362 VDILLYEAPAF
+362 VDTLLYEAPGF
-373 TDGFTDGTYPSFR
+373 TDGFTDGAYPTFR
-386 TTTNTAGEK
+386 TATNPAGEK
-395 YVTLCDA
+395 YVTMFNDLGYA
-402 WGSTSIYGPMEEYT
+402 LIYGPMEEYK

-426 GSTKASPVDDLIQ
+426 GNTRDASPVDDLMQ
-439 NNKSAWSGHCE
+439 HNKSAWTGYCE
-450 EASDGQPNQVYL
+450 EAKDSQPYQAYL
-462 LKQKDGS
+462 LEQEDGTI
-469 VYLGLAGDYEEDGS
+469 YLGLSADYAEDGS
-483 ELFCSVFRLNEQ
+483 ECFCMVYRLNEQ
-495 VNPIYASM
+495 INPIYASM

-543 TQLEQADSL
+543 TRLEQGDSL

-567 QYEMKPTNEAGMQ
+567 QYEMKPTNEAGVQ

-604 VLHYTYGEKTGYQV
+604 VLHYTSGEKTGYQV

-632 CSYSGEEKYYLHDFY
+632 CNYSGEEKYYLHDFY
-647 VDYAGLDLPK
+647 IDYAGLDLPK
-657 MFIPDLLN
+657 MFIPDLVDGLVE
-665 DTAADGYGRANQCEA
+665 DGYGHGNSVEG
-680 RLISGDGS
+680 RLVSGS
-688 YYFYAPITA
+688 TYNFCYYYVPITG
-697 WACNPGTEF
+697 WACSPGTDY

-717 NAKKLEQSLDE
+717 SVKKLERGIND
-728 AKAEWESTGAKAE
+728 AKAEWESTGVTGE
-741 KTDAGWRFVT
+741 KVDTGCWRYVT
-751 HEGMSNTIVTLFD
+751 HEGMSNTIVTLF
-764 APDGTCYEVTTHWTF
+764 AGPNNTTYEVEIHWLF
-779 DGSTEENQWGWN
+779 DGSSEENQWGWN
-791 RDRAVE
+791 HDRAVE
-797 GEAVI
+797 EEAVI
-802 LQAMVNSFRT
+802 LQAMVKHFTINGG
-812 SKILFTDGSPNGSES
+812 IYFTDGSSDSES
-827 SDPAPDDTA
+827 PADTA
-836 FQADLQLASN
+836 FLTDLQLASN

-868 SAPTVLLDTCDYKE
+868 AAPTVLLDTCDYKE

-889 PSGSAVPPGG
+889 PSGSAVPPRG

-977 ILAFCPASGESG
+977 ILAFCPAGGESG

-1210 ELGTGWLCAIPKK
+1210 ELGTGW
-1223 EGLPPPFFAVFQRR
+1223 
-1237 AGKST
+1237 
-1242 GTSQRYVV
+1242 

>member
-42 WLALAAFLLLPVDFS
+42 WLALAVFLLLPVDFS

-150 FRRTVRRWKRD
+150 FRRTVHRWKRD
-161 VSRADYAAMLSDTAR
+161 VFRADYAAMLSDTAR

-271 DGLELPERAAYSR
+271 DDLDRAERAAYSR

-340 CAISWGERAQ
+340 CAVSWGN
-350 KNDDPFADKSYT
+350 KNELSDPFGKSYT
-362 VDILLYEAPAF
+362 IADIVYIGVEPDDTFRENAANAELLLRSDAQSMTLTWTDHYKWDCTAAGSFEMTEENFDRYFDGSAFEAADNPAGWQESDMSAAKLRRENANTWCF
-373 TDGFTDGTYPSFR
+373 TTSSPPDGLTDY
-386 TTTNTAGEK
+386 
-395 YVTLCDA
+395 LC
-402 WGSTSIYGPMEEYT
+402 
-416 LEKQSFYALF
+416 
-426 GSTKASPVDDLIQ
+426 
-439 NNKSAWSGHCE
+439 
-450 EASDGQPNQVYL
+450 L
-462 LKQKDGS
+462 LQQKDGTL
-469 VYLGLAGDYEEDGS
+469 YLAMGYYPDSKQTAPHCFHTL
-483 ELFCSVFRLNEQ
+483 FRLAEKA
-495 VNPIYASM
+495 VPIYASM

-512 DLKKGTMTYSV
+512 DLKQGTMTYYT
-523 SENNDYAS
+523 SENGNYGSQAV
-531 RSIEDT
+531 EDT

-543 TQLEQADSL
+543 TQLEFADSL

-567 QYEMKPTNEAGMQ
+567 QYEMKPTNEAGVE
-580 IDVIGGQELTDDGYL
+580 IEPVGGQYVTDDGYL
-595 NENWTHYLT
+595 RESWTHYLT
-604 VLHYTYGEKTGYQV
+604 VLRYTYGEKTGYQV

-728 AKAEWESTGAKAE
+728 AKVEWESTGAKAE

-797 GEAVI
+797 GEAEV
-802 LQAMVNSFRT
+802 LRAMVRSFT
-812 SKILFTDGSPNGSES
+812 VNWDADAAA
-827 SDPAPDDTA
+827 DPALDDSD

-846 GGASWLSLNTDG
+846 GGAAWMYLSKNSAAVSDCNMRNVTPTVRLDECSYALLHDKFTPADGARSLTLWLSNNDSSHLAFFEGTDI
-858 MAVGGHDPKD
+858 
-868 SAPTVLLDTCDYKE
+868 
-882 YDPSESS
+882 
-889 PSGSAVPPGG
+889 
-899 GNPLALCLSLSN
+899 
-911 SARFTFYEGSDFM
+911 M
-924 LYQHGDTRYYKVSSY
+924 LYQRDDAYYYKVSDY
-939 GDYATIFDA
+939 GNYATLYDA
-948 MLAWYNKTPD
+948 MLAWFNSAQSGTEPSD
-958 KEATFESDLVL
+958 ASSATTTNAVSRDSLIKAADSYVDLGGYLWYTAGGKLYRWREGGSVEVL
-969 ASNAATVD
+969 HDLPVNDVTDTTVD
-977 ILAFCPASGESG
+977 ATLSVVSDQVALRYYIGGGIMGSFVTELYGADGKQSATLYGYESIAISG
-989 SHAPLLT
+989 STIVETTKFPPTVNNLRLSTDGGKTWTSIGDADYFYGSVTEDGSSISYFPGALEIRD
-996 GYSVALDSYE
+996 GYVYTTAVYD
-1006 YKPIDKPK
+1006 IDHQK
-1014 NLDGLDS
+1014 
-1021 VELWPH
+1021 
-1027 NAQATCLI
+1027 
-1035 FYKGTNTVKYVSGKS
+1035 
-1050 ERYYRAVGD
+1050 
-1059 FSIVDN
+1059 
-1065 DGRTLYDLMRV
+1065 
-1076 WYDTAEYSDML
+1076 
-1087 TSDVRAQSKSF
+1087 TSDPL
-1098 SWQEA
+1098 
-1103 AQNWANAYYGTQ
+1103 
-1115 KEVTSGSIYKFTWLN
+1115 VTHS
-1130 VTVNPAE
+1130 
-1137 ETTQAKRK
+1137 
-1145 AGEIDDNT
+1145 
-1153 YCFAVRVEFTAESAN
+1153 VRVN
-1168 ALQSAMAGNTVKCEN
+1168 LK
-1183 PAAPKDA
+1183 
-1190 YEFYRCCTIQLR
+1190 
-1202 DDGRWYGT
+1202 
-1210 ELGTGWLCAIPKK
+1210 TGAQEILD
-1223 EGLPPPFFAVFQRR
+1223 
-1237 AGKST
+1237 
-1242 GTSQRYVV
+1242 

>member
-70 YTLFVGTDKTA
+70 YTLFVGTDKTT

-94 KSGQSPAQVRD
+94 KSGQSPAAVRD

-161 VSRADYAAMLSDTAR
+161 VSRADYAVMLSDTAR

-271 DGLELPERAAYSR
+271 DGLELPERTAYSR

-340 CAISWGERAQ
+340 CAVGWGERAQ
-350 KNDDPFADKSYT
+350 TNDDPFADKAYT

-373 TDGFTDGTYPSFR
+373 TDGFTDGAYPTFR
-386 TTTNTAGEK
+386 TATNPAGEK
-395 YVTLCDA
+395 YVTMFNDLGYA
-402 WGSTSIYGPMEEYT
+402 LIYGPMEEYK

-426 GSTKASPVDDLIQ
+426 GNTRDASPVDDLMQ
-439 NNKSAWSGHCE
+439 HNKSAWTGYCE
-450 EASDGQPNQVYL
+450 EAKDSQPYQAYL
-462 LKQKDGS
+462 LEQEDGTI
-469 VYLGLAGDYEEDGS
+469 YLGLSADYAEDGS
-483 ELFCSVFRLNEQ
+483 ECFCMVYRLEKEDDT
-495 VNPIYASM
+495 IYASM
-503 DDYAAACVE
+503 DDYAATCVAE
-512 DLKKGTMTYSV
+512 LKKGTMTYSV

-604 VLHYTYGEKTGYQV
+604 VLHYTYGEKTGYQI

-657 MFIPDLLN
+657 MFIPNLLN
-665 DTAADGYGRANQCEA
+665 AATDGYGRANQCEA

-797 GEAVI
+797 GEAAI
-802 LQAMVNSFRT
+802 LQAMTDSFT
-812 SKILFTDGSPNGSES
+812 ITGKILLTQEDASAASTGFDALDAALDALGDMNVTADPLGHAVMVPNATAKWDDRNGTNIAYRTEIAKQFRQYSWKEAS
-827 SDPAPDDTA
+827 NVAQFGEEVLSVQCGRWNFYLYSNYKNVLSFFDQESDPKGYPYAFEITNAGAENAVWDAFYKWYEEAVAADNGKQTVTPAATDTLSRASITKSADSYVDNDDY
-836 FQADLQLASN
+836 LWYIS
-846 GGASWLSLNTDG
+846 GGKLCRWR
-858 MAVGGHDPKD
+858 
-868 SAPTVLLDTCDYKE
+868 E
-882 YDPSESS
+882 
-889 PSGSAVPPGG
+889 GSAVETICTLPIDSLTDSPVR
-899 GNPLALCLSLSN
+899 ATLSI
-911 SARFTFYEGSDFM
+911 M
-924 LYQHGDTRYYKVSSY
+924 VSR
-939 GDYATIFDA
+939 
-948 MLAWYNKTPD
+948 
-958 KEATFESDLVL
+958 
-969 ASNAATVD
+969 
-977 ILAFCPASGESG
+977 
-989 SHAPLLT
+989 
-996 GYSVALDSYE
+996 VALRYHIGGATMGTYVTELYNSDGEQYVKIDGYESIAFDNHGNIVKTLQFPPAQNNLSISY
-1006 YKPIDKPK
+1006 D
-1014 NLDGLDS
+1014 
-1021 VELWPH
+1021 
-1027 NAQATCLI
+1027 
-1035 FYKGTNTVKYVSGKS
+1035 SGKTWTAIGDADYFYGS
-1050 ERYYRAVGD
+1050 VTEDGSSISYFPGALEIRDGYVYTTAV
-1059 FSIVDN
+1059 
-1065 DGRTLYDLMRV
+1065 YDI
-1076 WYDTAEYSDML
+1076 DHQK
-1087 TSDVRAQSKSF
+1087 TSDPL
-1098 SWQEA
+1098 
-1103 AQNWANAYYGTQ
+1103 
-1115 KEVTSGSIYKFTWLN
+1115 VTHS
-1130 VTVNPAE
+1130 
-1137 ETTQAKRK
+1137 
-1145 AGEIDDNT
+1145 
-1153 YCFAVRVEFTAESAN
+1153 VRVN
-1168 ALQSAMAGNTVKCEN
+1168 LK
-1183 PAAPKDA
+1183 
-1190 YEFYRCCTIQLR
+1190 
-1202 DDGRWYGT
+1202 
-1210 ELGTGWLCAIPKK
+1210 TGAQEILD
-1223 EGLPPPFFAVFQRR
+1223 
-1237 AGKST
+1237 
-1242 GTSQRYVV
+1242 

>member
-70 YTLFVGTDKTA
+70 YTLFVGTDKTT

-161 VSRADYAAMLSDTAR
+161 VARADYAAMLSDTAR

-340 CAISWGERAQ
+340 CAVSWGERAQ

-362 VDILLYEAPAF
+362 VDTLLYEAPGF
-373 TDGFTDGTYPSFR
+373 TDGFTDGAYPTFR
-386 TTTNTAGEK
+386 TATNPAGEK
-395 YVTLCDA
+395 YVTMFNDLGYA
-402 WGSTSIYGPMEEYT
+402 LIYGPMEEYK

-426 GSTKASPVDDLIQ
+426 GNTRDAFPVDDLMQ
-439 NNKSAWSGHCE
+439 HNKSAWTGYCE
-450 EASDGQPNQVYL
+450 EAKDSQPYQAYL
-462 LKQKDGS
+462 LEQEDGTI
-469 VYLGLAGDYEEDGS
+469 YLGLSADYAEDGS
-483 ELFCSVFRLNEQ
+483 ECFCMVYRLEKQ
-495 VNPIYASM
+495 DDTIYASM

-523 SENNDYAS
+523 SENNEYGA
-531 RSIEDT
+531 RSIVDT
-537 VADVRV
+537 IADVRV
-543 TQLEQADSL
+543 TQLEFADSL

-604 VLHYTYGEKTGYQV
+604 VLHYTYGEKTGYQI

-647 VDYAGLDLPK
+647 IDYAGLDLPK
-657 MFIPDLLN
+657 MFIPNLLN

-812 SKILFTDGSPNGSES
+812 SKILPTTDPVLD
-827 SDPAPDDTA
+827 DPA
-836 FQADLQLASN
+836 FKADLQLATN
-846 GGASWLSLNTDG
+846 GGASWMYLSKNSA
-858 MAVGGHDPKD
+858 AVSDCNMRNVT
-868 SAPTVLLDTCDYKE
+868 PTVKLDECSYALLNEEFTPDDGKQT
-882 YDPSESS
+882 
-889 PSGSAVPPGG
+889 
-899 GNPLALCLSLSN
+899 LTLWLSN
-911 SARFTFYEGSDFM
+911 NDSSHLAFYEGTNVM
-924 LYQHGDTRYYKVSSY
+924 LYQRDDARYYKVSNF
-939 GDYATIFDA
+939 GDYATLYDA
-948 MLAWYNKTPD
+948 MLAWFNSAQSGT
-958 KEATFESDLVL
+958 ETSDASSTTTTNAVSRDSLIKAADSYVDLGGYLWYTAGGKLYRWREGGSVEVL
-969 ASNAATVD
+969 HDLPVNDVTDTTVD
-977 ILAFCPASGESG
+977 ATLSVVSDQVALRYYIGGGIMGSFVTELYGADGKQSATLYGYESIAISG
-989 SHAPLLT
+989 STIVETTKFPPTVNNLRLSTDGGKTWTSIGDADYFYGSVTEDGSSISYFPGALEIRD
-996 GYSVALDSYE
+996 GYVYTTAVYD
-1006 YKPIDKPK
+1006 IDHQK
-1014 NLDGLDS
+1014 
-1021 VELWPH
+1021 
-1027 NAQATCLI
+1027 
-1035 FYKGTNTVKYVSGKS
+1035 
-1050 ERYYRAVGD
+1050 
-1059 FSIVDN
+1059 
-1065 DGRTLYDLMRV
+1065 
-1076 WYDTAEYSDML
+1076 
-1087 TSDVRAQSKSF
+1087 TSDPL
-1098 SWQEA
+1098 
-1103 AQNWANAYYGTQ
+1103 
-1115 KEVTSGSIYKFTWLN
+1115 VTHS
-1130 VTVNPAE
+1130 
-1137 ETTQAKRK
+1137 
-1145 AGEIDDNT
+1145 
-1153 YCFAVRVEFTAESAN
+1153 VRVN
-1168 ALQSAMAGNTVKCEN
+1168 LK
-1183 PAAPKDA
+1183 
-1190 YEFYRCCTIQLR
+1190 
-1202 DDGRWYGT
+1202 
-1210 ELGTGWLCAIPKK
+1210 TGAQEILD
-1223 EGLPPPFFAVFQRR
+1223 
-1237 AGKST
+1237 
-1242 GTSQRYVV
+1242 

>member
-42 WLALAAFLLLPVDFS
+42 WLALAVFLLLPVDFS

-142 YQGVSYAL
+142 YQGISYAL

-161 VSRADYAAMLSDTAR
+161 VARADYAAMLSDTAR

-195 VTGLLRPRLLLP
+195 VTGLLCPRLLLP

-317 LGAQKKRGLGVVA
+317 LGAQKKRGLGIVA

-340 CAISWGERAQ
+340 CAVSWGERAQ
-350 KNDDPFADKSYT
+350 TQKNGDPFDDKSYT

-373 TDGFTDGTYPSFR
+373 TDGFTDGTYPTFHTS
-386 TTTNTAGEK
+386 TNSSGEK
-395 YVTLCDA
+395 YLSLCDA

-462 LKQKDGS
+462 LKQKDGT
-469 VYLGLAGDYEEDGS
+469 VYVGLAGDYEEDGS

-495 VNPIYASM
+495 THPIYASM

-523 SENNDYAS
+523 SENNEYAS

-567 QYEMKPTNEAGMQ
+567 QYEMKPTNEAGAQ
-580 IDVIGGQELTDDGYL
+580 INIVGGQELTDDGYL
-595 NENWTHYLT
+595 NEHWTHYLT
-604 VLHYTYGEKTGYQV
+604 VLHYTYGEKTGYQ
-618 IGTYTGNDGLWYNG
+618 ILGTSMSNDGLWYNG
-632 CSYSGEEKYYLHDFY
+632 CSYGVDLKYYLHDFY
-647 VDYAGLDLPK
+647 IDYAGLDLPK
-657 MFIPDLLN
+657 MYIPDLVDGLVE
-665 DTAADGYGRANQCEA
+665 DGYGHGNSVEG
-680 RLISGDGS
+680 RLVSGS
-688 YYFYAPITA
+688 TYNFCYYYVPITG
-697 WACNPGTEF
+697 WACSPGTDY

-717 NAKKLEQSLDE
+717 SVKKLERGIND
-728 AKAEWESTGAKAE
+728 AKAEWESTGVTGE
-741 KTDAGWRFVT
+741 KVDTGCWRYVT
-751 HEGMSNTIVTLFD
+751 HEGMSNTIVTLF
-764 APDGTCYEVTTHWTF
+764 AGPNNTTYEVEIHWLF

-797 GEAVI
+797 EEAVI
-802 LQAMVNSFRT
+802 LQAMVKHFTINGG
-812 SKILFTDGSPNGSES
+812 IYFTDGSSDSES
-827 SDPAPDDTA
+827 PADTA
-836 FQADLQLASN
+836 FLTDLQLAAN
-846 GGASWLSLNTDG
+846 GGIESLTLFPAATSSIISPCEPVSTEGSELHVDLSNYGYSSTSEPENISLLNHIRIDLKVDSQSWF
-858 MAVGGHDPKD
+858 
-868 SAPTVLLDTCDYKE
+868 
-882 YDPSESS
+882 ESYQ
-889 PSGSAVPPGG
+889 G
-899 GNPLALCLSLSN
+899 GNVIGYCAENRP
-911 SARFTFYEGSDFM
+911 TE
-924 LYQHGDTRYYKVSSY
+924 YY
-939 GDYATIFDA
+939 
-948 MLAWYNKTPD
+948 
-958 KEATFESDLVL
+958 
-969 ASNAATVD
+969 
-977 ILAFCPASGESG
+977 LAF
-989 SHAPLLT
+989 
-996 GYSVALDSYE
+996 
-1006 YKPIDKPK
+1006 
-1014 NLDGLDS
+1014 
-1021 VELWPH
+1021 
-1027 NAQATCLI
+1027 
-1035 FYKGTNTVKYVSGKS
+1035 
-1050 ERYYRAVGD
+1050 GD
-1059 FSIVDN
+1059 F
-1065 DGRTLYDLMRV
+1065 GKYATLYDVILE
-1076 WYDTAEYSDML
+1076 WYHSAQSGTEPSDASSATTTNAVSRDSLIKAADSYVDLGGYLWYTADGKFYRWHEGGSVETLRELPYNDVTDQPAIATLAVEYDQVALRWHIGGATTGTTML
-1087 TSDVRAQSKSF
+1087 ELYGADGKRTMELDGSAPFAISGNTIVKLRSFPPTTGNLLLSTDGGKTWSGLGDADWFYGSVTEDSSGSTSYALADLTIRDGYVYTTAVYDIDHQKTSDPL
-1098 SWQEA
+1098 
-1103 AQNWANAYYGTQ
+1103 
-1115 KEVTSGSIYKFTWLN
+1115 VTHS
-1130 VTVNPAE
+1130 
-1137 ETTQAKRK
+1137 
-1145 AGEIDDNT
+1145 
-1153 YCFAVRVEFTAESAN
+1153 VRVN
-1168 ALQSAMAGNTVKCEN
+1168 LK
-1183 PAAPKDA
+1183 
-1190 YEFYRCCTIQLR
+1190 
-1202 DDGRWYGT
+1202 
-1210 ELGTGWLCAIPKK
+1210 TGAQEILD
-1223 EGLPPPFFAVFQRR
+1223 
-1237 AGKST
+1237 
-1242 GTSQRYVV
+1242 

>member
-42 WLALAAFLLLPVDFS
+42 WLALAVFLLLPVDFS

-70 YTLFVGTDKTA
+70 YTLFVGTDKTT

-161 VSRADYAAMLSDTAR
+161 VARADYASLLSDTAR
-176 DLGVSAPEMIVC
+176 DLSVSAPEMIVC

-340 CAISWGERAQ
+340 CAVSWGERAQ

-362 VDILLYEAPAF
+362 VDTLLYEAPGF
-373 TDGFTDGTYPSFR
+373 TDGFTDGAYPTFR
-386 TTTNTAGEK
+386 TATNPAGEK
-395 YVTLCDA
+395 YVTMFNDLGYA
-402 WGSTSIYGPMEEYT
+402 LIYGPMEEYK

-426 GSTKASPVDDLIQ
+426 GNTRDASPVDDLMQ
-439 NNKSAWSGHCE
+439 HNKSAWTGYCE
-450 EASDGQPNQVYL
+450 EAKDSQPYQTYL
-462 LKQKDGS
+462 LEQEDGTI
-469 VYLGLAGDYEEDGS
+469 YLGLSADYAEDGS
-483 ELFCSVFRLNEQ
+483 ECFCMVYRLEKEDDT
-495 VNPIYASM
+495 IYASM
-503 DDYAAACVE
+503 DDYAAERVAE
-512 DLKKGTMTYSV
+512 LKKGTMTYSV
-523 SENNDYAS
+523 SENNEYAS

-604 VLHYTYGEKTGYQV
+604 VLHYTSGEQTGYQV

-779 DGSTEENQWGWN
+779 DGGTEENQWGWN

-797 GEAVI
+797 GEAEV
-802 LQAMVNSFRT
+802 LRAMVRSFT
-812 SKILFTDGSPNGSES
+812 VNWDADAAA
-827 SDPAPDDTA
+827 DPAPDDTA

-846 GGASWLSLNTDG
+846 GGASWMYLSKNSA
-858 MAVGGHDPKD
+858 AVSDCNMRNVT
-868 SAPTVLLDTCDYKE
+868 PTVKLDECSYALLNEEFTPDDGKQT
-882 YDPSESS
+882 
-889 PSGSAVPPGG
+889 
-899 GNPLALCLSLSN
+899 LTLWLSN
-911 SARFTFYEGSDFM
+911 NDSSHLAFFEGTDIM
-924 LYQHGDTRYYKVSSY
+924 LYQRDDAYYYKVSDY
-939 GDYATIFDA
+939 GDYATLYDA
-948 MLAWYNKTPD
+948 MLAWFNSAQSGTEPSDASSATTTNAVSRDSLIKAADSYVDLGGYLWYTADGKFYRWHEGGSVETLRELPYNDVTDQPAIATLAVEYDQVALRWHIGGATTGTTMLELYGADGKRTMELDGSAPFAISGNTIVKLRSFPPTTGNLLLSTDGGKTW
-958 KEATFESDLVL
+958 
-969 ASNAATVD
+969 
-977 ILAFCPASGESG
+977 SGLGDADWFYGSVTEDSSG
-989 SHAPLLT
+989 STSYALADLT
-996 GYSVALDSYE
+996 IRDGYVYTTAVYD
-1006 YKPIDKPK
+1006 IDHQK
-1014 NLDGLDS
+1014 
-1021 VELWPH
+1021 
-1027 NAQATCLI
+1027 
-1035 FYKGTNTVKYVSGKS
+1035 
-1050 ERYYRAVGD
+1050 
-1059 FSIVDN
+1059 
-1065 DGRTLYDLMRV
+1065 
-1076 WYDTAEYSDML
+1076 
-1087 TSDVRAQSKSF
+1087 TSDPLVTHSVRISIKTGAQ
-1098 SWQEA
+1098 
-1103 AQNWANAYYGTQ
+1103 
-1115 KEVTSGSIYKFTWLN
+1115 
-1130 VTVNPAE
+1130 
-1137 ETTQAKRK
+1137 
-1145 AGEIDDNT
+1145 EILD
-1153 YCFAVRVEFTAESAN
+1153 
-1168 ALQSAMAGNTVKCEN
+1168 
-1183 PAAPKDA
+1183 
-1190 YEFYRCCTIQLR
+1190 
-1202 DDGRWYGT
+1202 
-1210 ELGTGWLCAIPKK
+1210 
-1223 EGLPPPFFAVFQRR
+1223 
-1237 AGKST
+1237 
-1242 GTSQRYVV
+1242 

>member
-42 WLALAAFLLLPVDFS
+42 WLAMAAFLLLPVDFS

-142 YQGVSYAL
+142 YQGISYAH

-161 VSRADYAAMLSDTAR
+161 VSRADYAAMLSNTAR

-317 LGAQKKRGLGVVA
+317 LGAQKKRGLGIVA

-340 CAISWGERAQ
+340 CAVSWGERAQ

-362 VDILLYEAPAF
+362 VDTLLYEAPGF
-373 TDGFTDGTYPSFR
+373 TDGFTDGAYPTFR
-386 TTTNTAGEK
+386 TATNPAGEK
-395 YVTLCDA
+395 YVTMFNDLGYA
-402 WGSTSIYGPMEEYT
+402 LIYGPMEEYK

-426 GSTKASPVDDLIQ
+426 GNTRDASPVDDLMQ
-439 NNKSAWSGHCE
+439 HNKSAWTGYCE
-450 EASDGQPNQVYL
+450 EAKDSQPYQAYL
-462 LKQKDGS
+462 LEQEDGTI
-469 VYLGLAGDYEEDGS
+469 YLGLSADYAEDGS
-483 ELFCSVFRLNEQ
+483 ECFCMVYRLEKEDDT
-495 VNPIYASM
+495 IYPSM

-543 TQLEQADSL
+543 TRLEQGDSL

-567 QYEMKPTNEAGMQ
+567 QYEMKPTNEAGVQ

-595 NENWTHYLT
+595 NEHWTHYLT
-604 VLHYTYGEKTGYQV
+604 VLHYTYGEKTGYQI
-618 IGTYTGNDGLWYNG
+618 IGTSMSNDGLWYNG
-632 CSYSGEEKYYLHDFY
+632 CGYGVDLKYYLHDFY

-657 MFIPDLLN
+657 MYIPNLVDGLVE
-665 DTAADGYGRANQCEA
+665 DGYGHGNSVEG
-680 RLISGDGS
+680 RLISGNGN
-688 YYFYAPITA
+688 YRFYAPISGWTYKPDA
-697 WACNPGTEF
+697 KYAEY
-706 WYSRYD
+706 WYSSYN

-717 NAKKLEQSLDE
+717 SVTEVDHSLYDE
-728 AKAEWESTGAKAE
+728 KPEWESAGYTAE
-741 KTDAGWRFVT
+741 WIDESCRVVT
-751 HEGMSNTIVTLFD
+751 HEGMSNTVVTLFNG
-764 APDGTCYEVTTHWTF
+764 PNNTCYIVEIHWLF

-797 GEAVI
+797 EEAVI

-812 SKILFTDGSPNGSES
+812 SNSLPTTDPVVD
-827 SDPAPDDTA
+827 DPA
-836 FQADLQLASN
+836 FKADLQLATN
-846 GGASWLSLNTDG
+846 GGASWMYLSKNSAAVSDCNMRNVSPAVKLDECSYTLLNKDFTPADG
-858 MAVGGHDPKD
+858 TH
-868 SAPTVLLDTCDYKE
+868 VLELW
-882 YDPSESS
+882 
-889 PSGSAVPPGG
+889 
-899 GNPLALCLSLSN
+899 LSN
-911 SARFTFYEGSDFM
+911 NDDSHFAFYEGTNVM
-924 LYQHGDTRYYKVSSY
+924 LYQRDDARYYKVSNF
-939 GDYATIFDA
+939 GDYATLYNA
-948 MLAWYNKTPD
+948 MLAWFNSAQSGTEPSD
-958 KEATFESDLVL
+958 ASSATTT
-969 ASNAATVD
+969 NAVSRDSLIKA
-977 ILAFCPASGESG
+977 A
-989 SHAPLLT
+989 
-996 GYSVALDSYE
+996 DSYVDLGGYLWYTAGGKFCRWHE
-1006 YKPIDKPK
+1006 
-1014 NLDGLDS
+1014 GGS
-1021 VELWPH
+1021 VE
-1027 NAQATCLI
+1027 
-1035 FYKGTNTVKYVSGKS
+1035 TVCDLPLDYDTPVSAS
-1050 ERYYRAVGD
+1050 L
-1059 FSIVDN
+1059 STQDN
-1065 DGRTLYDLMRV
+1065 RILMNYHIGGAIMGSFITDLYDTDGKKLSSINGYNAIAISGDIIVMTDYFMPTPNNMSIS
-1076 WYDTAEYSDML
+1076 YDCGKTFTEFGDKDWFYGSAL
-1087 TSDVRAQSKSF
+1087 TED
-1098 SWQEA
+1098 
-1103 AQNWANAYYGTQ
+1103 GTY
-1115 KEVTSGSIYKFTWLN
+1115 VTSVNSSLEIRDGYVYTTAVYDINHEKSDDPL
-1130 VTVNPAE
+1130 VTH
-1137 ETTQAKRK
+1137 
-1145 AGEIDDNT
+1145 
-1153 YCFAVRVEFTAESAN
+1153 AVRISI
-1168 ALQSAMAGNTVKCEN
+1168 K
-1183 PAAPKDA
+1183 
-1190 YEFYRCCTIQLR
+1190 
-1202 DDGRWYGT
+1202 
-1210 ELGTGWLCAIPKK
+1210 TGAQEILD
-1223 EGLPPPFFAVFQRR
+1223 
-1237 AGKST
+1237 
-1242 GTSQRYVV
+1242 

>member
-70 YTLFVGTDKTA
+70 YTLFVGTDKTT

-161 VSRADYAAMLSDTAR
+161 VSRADYASLLSDTAR

-207 HERYDVQELRYI
+207 HEHYDVQELRYI

-340 CAISWGERAQ
+340 CAVSWGERAQ
-350 KNDDPFADKSYT
+350 ANDDPFADKSYT
-362 VDILLYEAPAF
+362 VDTLLYEAPGF
-373 TDGFTDGTYPSFR
+373 TDGFTDGAYPTFR
-386 TTTNTAGEK
+386 TATNPAGEK
-395 YVTLCDA
+395 YVTMFNDLGYA
-402 WGSTSIYGPMEEYT
+402 LIYGPMEEYK

-426 GSTKASPVDDLIQ
+426 GNTRDASPVDDLMQ
-439 NNKSAWSGHCE
+439 HNKSAWTGYCE
-450 EASDGQPNQVYL
+450 EAKDSQPYQAYL
-462 LKQKDGS
+462 LEQEDGTI
-469 VYLGLAGDYEEDGS
+469 YLGLSADYAEDGS
-483 ELFCSVFRLNEQ
+483 ECFCMVYRLEKEDDT
-495 VNPIYASM
+495 IYASM
-503 DDYAAACVE
+503 DDYAAERVAE
-512 DLKKGTMTYSV
+512 LKKGTMTYSV
-523 SENNDYAS
+523 SENNEYAS

-567 QYEMKPTNEAGMQ
+567 QYEMKPTNEAGAQ
-580 IDVIGGQELTDDGYL
+580 INIVGGQELTDDGYL

-604 VLHYTYGEKTGYQV
+604 VLHYTSGEKTGYQI

-657 MFIPDLLN
+657 MFIPNLLN

-797 GEAVI
+797 GEAAI
-802 LQAMVNSFRT
+802 LQAMTDSFT
-812 SKILFTDGSPNGSES
+812 ITGKILLTQEDASAASTGFDALDAALDALGDMNVTADPLGHAVMVPNATAKWDDRNGTNIAYRAEIAKQFRQYSWKEASNVAQFGEEVLSVQCGRWNFYLYSNYKNVLSFFDQESDPKGYPYAFEITNAGAENAVWDAFYKWYEEAVAADNGKQAVTTTATDTLSRASITKSADSYVDLGGYLWYTAGGKFYRWHEGSAVETICTLPIDSLTDSPVRATLSIMVSRVALRYHIGGATMGTYVTELYNSDGEQYVKIDGYESIAFDNHGNIVKTLQFPPAQNNLSISYDSGKTWTAIGDADYFYGSVTENNDSISYAPADLSIRDGYVYTTAVYDINHEKS
-827 SDPAPDDTA
+827 SDP
-836 FQADLQLASN
+836 
-846 GGASWLSLNTDG
+846 
-858 MAVGGHDPKD
+858 
-868 SAPTVLLDTCDYKE
+868 
-882 YDPSESS
+882 
-889 PSGSAVPPGG
+889 
-899 GNPLALCLSLSN
+899 
-911 SARFTFYEGSDFM
+911 
-924 LYQHGDTRYYKVSSY
+924 
-939 GDYATIFDA
+939 
-948 MLAWYNKTPD
+948 
-958 KEATFESDLVL
+958 LV
-969 ASNAATVD
+969 T
-977 ILAFCPASGESG
+977 
-989 SHAPLLT
+989 H
-996 GYSVALDSYE
+996 
-1006 YKPIDKPK
+1006 
-1014 NLDGLDS
+1014 
-1021 VELWPH
+1021 
-1027 NAQATCLI
+1027 
-1035 FYKGTNTVKYVSGKS
+1035 
-1050 ERYYRAVGD
+1050 
-1059 FSIVDN
+1059 
-1065 DGRTLYDLMRV
+1065 
-1076 WYDTAEYSDML
+1076 
-1087 TSDVRAQSKSF
+1087 
-1098 SWQEA
+1098 
-1103 AQNWANAYYGTQ
+1103 
-1115 KEVTSGSIYKFTWLN
+1115 
-1130 VTVNPAE
+1130 
-1137 ETTQAKRK
+1137 
-1145 AGEIDDNT
+1145 
-1153 YCFAVRVEFTAESAN
+1153 AVRISI
-1168 ALQSAMAGNTVKCEN
+1168 K
-1183 PAAPKDA
+1183 
-1190 YEFYRCCTIQLR
+1190 
-1202 DDGRWYGT
+1202 
-1210 ELGTGWLCAIPKK
+1210 TGAQEILD
-1223 EGLPPPFFAVFQRR
+1223 
-1237 AGKST
+1237 
-1242 GTSQRYVV
+1242 

>member
-42 WLALAAFLLLPVDFS
+42 WLALAVFLLLPVDFS

-70 YTLFVGTDKTA
+70 YTLFVGTDKTT

-161 VSRADYAAMLSDTAR
+161 VSRADYASLLSDTAR

-207 HERYDVQELRYI
+207 HEHYDVQELRYI

-340 CAISWGERAQ
+340 CAVSWGERAQTQ

-426 GSTKASPVDDLIQ
+426 GSTRASPVDDLIQ

-567 QYEMKPTNEAGMQ
+567 QYEMKPTNEAGAQ
-580 IDVIGGQELTDDGYL
+580 INIVGGQYVTDDGYL
-595 NENWTHYLT
+595 RESWTHYLT
-604 VLHYTYGEKTGYQV
+604 VLRYTYGEKTGYQV
-618 IGTYTGNDGLWYNG
+618 IGTYTGNDGLWYDG
-632 CSYSGEEKYYLHDFY
+632 CNYSGEEKYYLHDFY
-647 VDYAGLDLPK
+647 IDYAGLDLPK
-657 MFIPDLLN
+657 MFIPNLLN
-665 DTAADGYGRANQCEA
+665 AATDGYGRANQCEA

-797 GEAVI
+797 GEAEV
-802 LQAMVNSFRT
+802 LRAMVRSFT
-812 SKILFTDGSPNGSES
+812 VNWDADAAA
-827 SDPAPDDTA
+827 DPALDDSD

-846 GGASWLSLNTDG
+846 GGASWMYLSKNSA
-858 MAVGGHDPKD
+858 AVSDCNMRNVT
-868 SAPTVLLDTCDYKE
+868 PTVKLDECSYALLNEEFTPDDGKQT
-882 YDPSESS
+882 
-889 PSGSAVPPGG
+889 
-899 GNPLALCLSLSN
+899 LTLWLSN
-911 SARFTFYEGSDFM
+911 NDSSHLAFYEGTNVM
-924 LYQHGDTRYYKVSSY
+924 LYQRDDARYYKVSNF
-939 GDYATIFDA
+939 GDYATLYDA
-948 MLAWYNKTPD
+948 MLAWFNSAQSGTKPSDTSSTTTTNAVSRDSLIKAADSYVDLGGYLWYTAGGKFCRWHEGGSVETLRELPYNDVTDQPAI
-958 KEATFESDLVL
+958 ATL
-969 ASNAATVD
+969 AVEYD
-977 ILAFCPASGESG
+977 Q
-989 SHAPLLT
+989 
-996 GYSVALDSYE
+996 VALRWHIGGATTGTTMLELYGADGKRTME
-1006 YKPIDKPK
+1006 
-1014 NLDGLDS
+1014 LDGS
-1021 VELWPH
+1021 AP
-1027 NAQATCLI
+1027 
-1035 FYKGTNTVKYVSGKS
+1035 
-1050 ERYYRAVGD
+1050 
-1059 FSIVDN
+1059 
-1065 DGRTLYDLMRV
+1065 
-1076 WYDTAEYSDML
+1076 
-1087 TSDVRAQSKSF
+1087 
-1098 SWQEA
+1098 
-1103 AQNWANAYYGTQ
+1103 
-1115 KEVTSGSIYKFTWLN
+1115 
-1130 VTVNPAE
+1130 
-1137 ETTQAKRK
+1137 
-1145 AGEIDDNT
+1145 
-1153 YCFAVRVEFTAESAN
+1153 FAIS
-1168 ALQSAMAGNTVKCEN
+1168 GNTVVKLLSFPPTTGN
-1183 PAAPKDA
+1183 LLLSTDGGKTWSAIGDA
-1190 YEFYRCCTIQLR
+1190 DWFYGSVTEDSSGSTSYALADLTIR
-1202 DDGRWYGT
+1202 DGYVYTTAVYDIDHQKTSDPLVTHSVRVN
-1210 ELGTGWLCAIPKK
+1210 LKTGAQEILD
-1223 EGLPPPFFAVFQRR
+1223 
-1237 AGKST
+1237 
-1242 GTSQRYVV
+1242 